1 MRRRPVETDFNISIT
16 ENFVEVRFAPTR
28 SLYTFTRLTS
38 ERDVAEFGP
47 LSPGPVER
55 HLTRSGVRGHNA
67 GEVRAMAFRLA
78 TTAAR
83 APDVRDASAAR
94 APNPSAGS
102 MEHLILAALEARSGG
117 DLVYRRNHK
126 SGKLFCLALG
136 IHDMHTVARE
146 LAERSSHINA
156 RWMRRFYRAWRAL
169 CDSGGS
175 KRLAS
180 SPSRKR
186 FRPVNGV
193 STILATVPT
202 STAVGIGSM
211 SDSRA
216 GQHRHRR
223 QPQFAANVASI

>member
-1 MRRRPVETDFNISIT
+1 
-16 ENFVEVRFAPTR
+16 
-28 SLYTFTRLTS
+28 
-38 ERDVAEFGP
+38 
-47 LSPGPVER
+47 
-55 HLTRSGVRGHNA
+55 
-67 GEVRAMAFRLA
+67 
-78 TTAAR
+78 
-83 APDVRDASAAR
+83 
-94 APNPSAGS
+94 

-126 SGKLFCLALG
+126 SGLFCLAPG

-156 RWMRRFYRAWRAL
+156 KWMRRFYRAWRAL
-169 CDSGGS
+169 CDSGA
-175 KRLAS
+175 LEA
-180 SPSRKR
+180 PSLIPIGKR

-216 GQHRHRR
+216 GRHRHRR